1 MMSSDSSSID
11 PQAVEQT
18 KRQIRGL
25 VEEISALSR
34 QAVRPEDFYTGF
46 LQRVVEALAA
56 VGGAVWILAEEGQ
69 FQLGCQINLRT
80 ASLDEPGDHQVRHAR
95 LLGQVAE
102 SGEGLLVPPHSGGG
116 NEGEGAN
123 PTEMLLVLAPVLSDR
138 RVEGVIEIF
147 QRPTANPATRRG
159 YLRFLVQMC
168 ELAGDWHKSY
178 RLREF
183 CDRESLWTQ
192 MDDFARTVH
201 DTLDLRATAYTLANE
216 AQRFIGCDRVS
227 VAVRKG
233 NRCIVEAVSGQD
245 LFDARSNVVTLL
257 GKLATKVVATG
268 EPLWYTG
275 STEDLPPQIADA
287 VHEYVDHSH
296 AKTIAVLPLQKPTLE
311 KEPAAEP
318 THDIIDEGKVVGALI
333 VEQIEDV
340 RPRESLASRVD
351 LVCGHG
357 ARALTN
363 AVEHNN
369 VFLLPLWRTLGRAH
383 WLVRARTLPKTLA
396 ALVGVVGVVLALVFV
411 QADFD
416 LEGRGALQ
424 PERQREVFVNQD
436 GVVEQIHVKH
446 GAKVKKDQLLL
457 ELDNTDLNVRLQD
470 VIGRLEQARKQRESY
485 GRLRRDRTLPASKQ
499 NEFGAQEQEAA
510 QRCLDLQTQLRL
522 LLKQQEELQ
531 VLSPIDGEV
540 VTWDVNKLLRQ
551 RPVNRGEVLLK
562 VADPTGPWEL
572 EVYMPENRM
581 GHIAATAKQQSDK
594 LKVEYIVATDPRRR
608 FHGTVREIGAAAHLH
623 EEHGHC
629 VRLLVDIDRNDL
641 TDPRP
646 DATVTAKVHCGR
658 RSIGYVWLHDLFEWF
673 QTRVLFHL

>member
-1 MMSSDSSSID
+1 MSSDSSSVD

-25 VEEISALSR
+25 VEEIAALTR
-34 QAVRPEDFYTGF
+34 QDLRPEEFYTGF

-56 VGGAVWILAEEGQ
+56 VGGAVWILAEGNQ
-69 FQLGCQINLRT
+69 FQLVYQINLRK
-80 ASLDEPGDHQVRHAR
+80 SLLDEPGEHQVHHAR
-95 LLGQVAE
+95 LLGQVAQ
-102 SGEGLLVPPHSGGG
+102 SGEGLLVPPHSGSGE
-116 NEGEGAN
+116 EGAGAN
-123 PTEMLLVLAPVLSDR
+123 PTEMLLVLAPIGSDR
-138 RVEGVIEIF
+138 QVAGVVEIF

-159 YLRFLVQMC
+159 YLRFLLQMC
-168 ELAGDWHKSY
+168 DLAGDWHKSY
-178 RLREF
+178 RLLQLS
-183 CDRESLWTQ
+183 DRESLWTQ
-192 MDDFARTVH
+192 MDDFARTIH

-227 VAVRKG
+227 VAVRRG
-233 NRCIVEAVSGQD
+233 NRCVIEAVSGQD

-257 GKLATKVVATG
+257 GRLATKVMAMG

-275 STEDLPPQIADA
+275 STDDLPPQVEDA

-296 AKTIAVLPLQKPTLE
+296 AKTIAVLPLTKPAVE
-311 KEPAAEP
+311 KELAEEP
-318 THDIIDEGKVVGALI
+318 THELLQEGAVVGALI
-333 VEQIEDV
+333 VEQIEDI
-340 RPRESLASRVD
+340 RPRATLAARVD

-363 AVEHNN
+363 AVEHNS
-369 VFLLPLWRTLGRAH
+369 VFLMPLWRTLGRAR

-396 ALVGVVGVVLALVFV
+396 VLVGVVALLLAAIFV

-424 PERQREVFVNQD
+424 PAQQRDVFVSQD
-436 GVVEQIHVKH
+436 GIVTTVHVQH
-446 GAKVKKDQLLL
+446 GKKVTKGQTLL
-457 ELDNTDLNVRLQD
+457 ELDNTDLDVRLQD
-470 VIGRLEQARKQRESY
+470 VIGRLQQARKQQQAAAVS
-485 GRLRRDRTLPASKQ
+485 RRNRKLSQAERNQ
-499 NEFGAQEQEAA
+499 FAAQEQEAA
-510 QRCLDLQTQLRL
+510 QRIRSLAVEEKL
-522 LLKQQEELQ
+522 LLAQKDQLK
-531 VLSPIDGEV
+531 VRSPIDGEV
-540 VTWDVNKLLRQ
+540 VTWDVERLLRQ
-551 RPVNRGEVLLK
+551 RPVNRGEVVLK

-581 GHIAATAKQQSDK
+581 GHIAAASQAHDGP
-594 LKVEYIVATDPRRR
+594 LKVEYIVATDPRRTLV
-608 FHGTVREIGAAAHLH
+608 GTVREIQAAAELH

-629 VRLLVDIDRNDL
+629 VRLKVDIDKNDL
-641 TDPRP
+641 NDPRP